1 MKFLEFNFVK
11 NQLKDNHPRKSTTY
25 TINNVHN
32 KYGSLERI
40 SGRFNDS
47 FLQTP
52 VLFMNLLCLMLKGIS
67 FSITVPIQL
76 NSPPPLGVSG
86 VAWSGE
92 VLYHWFLNN
101 FSKIQYNRGGEVGGD
116 WQLTVCHRDCFT
128 KIRFFS
134 KKNGKKKS
142 TDCVSSPFCPV

>member
-76 NSPPPLGVSG
+76 NYPPPLEFQESLDQGR
-86 VAWSGE
+86 
-92 VLYHWFLNN
+92 Y
-101 FSKIQYNRGGEVGGD
+101 
-116 WQLTVCHRDCFT
+116 FT
-128 KIRFFS
+128 IGF
-134 KKNGKKKS
+134 
-142 TDCVSSPFCPV
+142 